1 MRGMIAT
8 LVLVLA
14 VGAAHAQNAQQPTPA
29 NVNQSMGAMGLWD
42 ADIMMEQATINISR
56 RYNLNPE
63 QEEYTRQLLR
73 KRTKE
78 FLAVYEDDLRQVLK
92 ELFMQQL
99 SGHEPS
105 AEQVR
110 SWGERARPLLEAS
123 KKAILDGNM
132 EWRDILNEEQKKIH
146 DIDLRLMDHN
156 FGLLESRFQ
165 RWQQGEFRATD
176 WMANPQAGAN
186 RSQPTAAR
194 PPQPVEA
201 RNPDDYWAIYVKKFI
216 KDYQLDEAQR
226 NSALAVLKDV
236 REKAT
241 RFREKTEADREAA
254 QAELQRL
261 IQEKAP
267 PGEIREWSRKR
278 RDLDKPISEL
288 FEELKSRLAMIPTEA
303 QKERV
308 ADDYISR
315 PLTTRPA
322 SKEPQAST
330 KPADEKAAPQP
341 EKAAPTES
349 TPAKPK
355 DASPQA
361 KS

>member
-8 LVLVLA
+8 LVLVLT
-14 VGAAHAQNAQQPTPA
+14 VGAAQAQNTQQPTPA
-29 NVNQSMGAMGLWD
+29 NVNQSLGSMGLWD

-78 FLAVYEDDLRQVLK
+78 FLAVHEDDLREMLK

-99 SGHEPS
+99 SGKQPTP
-105 AEQVR
+105 EQVR

-132 EWRDILNEEQKKIH
+132 EWRDILNDEQKKIH
-146 DIDLRLMDHN
+146 DIDLNLMDRN
-156 FGLLESRFQ
+156 FGLLESRFE
-165 RWQQGEFRATD
+165 RWQQGEFRPDD
-176 WMANPQAGAN
+176 WMANPQAGAS
-186 RSQPTAAR
+186 RPQPTATN
-194 PPQPVEA
+194 PPQPVESG
-201 RNPDDYWAIYVKKFI
+201 NPDDYWAIYVKKFI

-241 RFREKTEADREAA
+241 RFREKTQADRDAA

-261 IQEKAP
+261 IREKAP
-267 PGEIREWSRKR
+267 PGDIREWSRKR

-308 ADDYISR
+308 ADDWISR

-322 SKEPQAST
+322 SQEPQAST
-330 KPADEKAAPQP
+330 KPATQP
-341 EKAAPTES
+341 EKA
-349 TPAKPK
+349 TPATSAPAKVK
-355 DASPQA
+355 DESAQPRS
-361 KS
+361 

>member
-8 LVLVLA
+8 FVLVLT
-14 VGAAHAQNAQQPTPA
+14 VGAAQAQNTQQPTPA
-29 NVNQSMGAMGLWD
+29 NVNQSLGSMGLWD

-78 FLAVYEDDLRQVLK
+78 FLAVYEDDLRQILK

-99 SGHEPS
+99 SGKQPS
-105 AEQVR
+105 PEQVR
-110 SWGERARPLLEAS
+110 SWGERARSLLEAS

-132 EWRDILNEEQKKIH
+132 EWRDILNDQQKKVH
-146 DIDLRLMDHN
+146 DIDLNLMDRN
-156 FGLLESRFQ
+156 FGLLESRFE
-165 RWQQGEFRATD
+165 RWQQGEFRPDD
-176 WMANPQAGAN
+176 WMANPQAGAA
-186 RSQPTAAR
+186 RPQPTVTN
-194 PPQPVEA
+194 PPQPVES

-241 RFREKTEADREAA
+241 RFREKTQADRDAA
-254 QAELQRL
+254 RTELQRL
-261 IQEKAP
+261 IREKAP
-267 PGEIREWSRKR
+267 PSEIREWSRKR
-278 RDLDKPISEL
+278 RELDKPISEL

-303 QKERV
+303 QKKRV
-308 ADDYISR
+308 ADDWISR

-322 SKEPQAST
+322 SQEPQATT
-330 KPADEKAAPQP
+330 KPATQLEKAAP
-341 EKAAPTES
+341 ATSA
-349 TPAKPK
+349 PAKAKDESAQPK
-355 DASPQA
+355 N
-361 KS
+361 